1 MVEVV
6 RNRKKQITKNKVRD
20 DCVGC
25 KETSDDSKEEK
36 PPLPMETPVTKRIK
50 LNPSKMRGL
59 EETGDRRLWSPKK
72 FKEVGRDDAKRSSGI
87 VGKIRSRS
95 TERLVPGNNTKDLRS
110 KPTSLL
116 KVGDWENPKN
126 RRGRSASL
134 AGRLERPMKSNENL
148 LTEVPQL
155 KVEGSRKKGQI
166 KTGVGCKEN
175 SDDSNEEITPAW
187 HKQTFEVKAAAKK
200 ARKSS
205 LSRCDLGDSCVACNS
220 PECGKCKHCLDR

>member
-72 FKEVGRDDAKRSSGI
+72 FKEVGSDDAKRSSGI

-95 TERLVPGNNTKDLRS
+95 TERLVPGNNNCRMPCTRCLS
-110 KPTSLL
+110 I
-116 KVGDWENPKN
+116 
-126 RRGRSASL
+126 RGRQPCPMLKLCAAPSSQLDARLYNAS
-134 AGRLERPMKSNENL
+134 
-148 LTEVPQL
+148 
-155 KVEGSRKKGQI
+155 
-166 KTGVGCKEN
+166 
-175 SDDSNEEITPAW
+175 
-187 HKQTFEVKAAAKK
+187 
-200 ARKSS
+200 SS
-205 LSRCDLGDSCVACNS
+205 S
-220 PECGKCKHCLDR
+220 P